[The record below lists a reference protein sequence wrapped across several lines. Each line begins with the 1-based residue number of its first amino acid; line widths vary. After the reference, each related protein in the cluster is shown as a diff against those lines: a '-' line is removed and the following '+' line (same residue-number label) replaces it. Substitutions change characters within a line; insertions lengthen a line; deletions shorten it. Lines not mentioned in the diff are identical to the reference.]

1 MRVTNRFQGLMR
13 AGGPTLTALLLISTL
28 IGGLHHH
35 AATERDDHCVVCTLA
50 HAPATAPTVVA
61 VAAAPVLLTERAY
74 VARVSP
80 PRSAT
85 RRTHACRA
93 PPLS

>member
-1 MRVTNRFQGLMR
+1 MRVNSRFHGLARM
-13 AGGPTLTALLLISTL
+13 GGPTLTALLLISTL

-35 AATERDDHCVVCTLA
+35 VAAGRDDRCIVCTLS
-50 HAPATAPTVVA
+50 HAPATAPSTVT

-74 VARVSP
+74 VACVSP

-85 RRTHACRA
+85 RRTCLCRA